1 LFQRLAFGSSTRN
14 VEATAAFPESNPFS
28 HVTNGR
34 NNAINVVITN
44 KEDVEIELKKI
55 FGAFKDANTERF
67 IRNTTAASYQAPIP
81 AKQKKT
87 IPYAF
92 YSEFKP
98 QDMRLEL
105 WVEYTAGGQPYTI
118 QAFDSVVSIVEP
130 PASIF
135 DPQLILTYL
144 IILAVFGGV
153 GYLAYASYFP
163 QKKKRT
169 IPTPPAPVET
179 KATTTS
185 GYQEEWIP
193 EHHLKTRVRKARGT
207 SAMSSGD
214 ESGQEKLSKN
224 KKK

>member
-1 LFQRLAFGSSTRN
+1 
-14 VEATAAFPESNPFS
+14 
-28 HVTNGR
+28 
-34 NNAINVVITN
+34 VIILYLTQP
-44 KEDVEIELKKI
+44 VL
-55 FGAFKDANTERF
+55 
-67 IRNTTAASYQAPIP
+67 IR
-81 AKQKKT
+81 
-87 IPYAF
+87 
-92 YSEFKP
+92 
-98 QDMRLEL
+98 
-105 WVEYTAGGQPYTI
+105 
-118 QAFDSVVSIVEP
+118 SIVEP